1 MNLRDLLYNVTSMGS
16 TLNTLKTIFGQK
28 KQQGET
34 QNLNQQDII
43 KAIQEFSL
51 LFETM
56 YNLLTSKGI
65 FTDQEFQKKFD
76 ELDML
81 DGVKDRKLNK

>member
-1 MNLRDLLYNVTSMGS
+1 MNFRDLLYNVTDMGS

-28 KQQGET
+28 NQQGT
-34 QNLNQQDII
+34 QNLNQQDVV
-43 KAIQEFSL
+43 KAIGELSL

-56 YNLLTSKGI
+56 YNLLTSKGV
-65 FTDQEFQKKFD
+65 FTNEEFQKKFD

-81 DGVKDRKLNK
+81 DGVKDGRINK